1 VGFVGLLW
9 LTLVVLVYTFC
20 VLKGANKIL
29 LTYQIFFFF
38 YNFSGCW
45 LAQKLL
51 SDKKNPTRC
60 YYQIM
65 ALLLSMF
72 FLASK

>member
-38 YNFSGCW
+38 FII
-45 LAQKLL
+45 LAAVGLHK
-51 SDKKNPTRC
+51 S
-60 YYQIM
+60 Y
-65 ALLLSMF
+65 
-72 FLASK
+72 